1 MASWPDLLVGPWGV
15 SWYQSTVV
23 VVATLDGF
31 SPLFGSQADY
41 YLANT
46 ESVSK
51 AVLCIFINK
60 LPDFD
65 G

>member
-1 MASWPDLLVGPWGV
+1 M